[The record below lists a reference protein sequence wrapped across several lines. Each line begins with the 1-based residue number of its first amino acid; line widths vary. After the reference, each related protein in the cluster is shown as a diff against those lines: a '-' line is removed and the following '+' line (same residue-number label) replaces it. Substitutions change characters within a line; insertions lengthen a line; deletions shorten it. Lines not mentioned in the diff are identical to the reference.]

1 MHAFSPTGFCQQK
14 WMSMNSRVAFDTHH
28 AEVISLCIR
37 WALKLCPEQQAIP
50 RPDTEAADTHTVS
63 PDAHL
68 LATPDEV
75 SAVAVGQPLIC

>member
-1 MHAFSPTGFCQQK
+1 
-14 WMSMNSRVAFDTHH
+14 MNSRVAFDTHH

-50 RPDTEAADTHTVS
+50 QPDTEAADTHTVS

-68 LATPDEV
+68 LATPGEV
-75 SAVAVGQPLIC
+75 SAVVAAIP